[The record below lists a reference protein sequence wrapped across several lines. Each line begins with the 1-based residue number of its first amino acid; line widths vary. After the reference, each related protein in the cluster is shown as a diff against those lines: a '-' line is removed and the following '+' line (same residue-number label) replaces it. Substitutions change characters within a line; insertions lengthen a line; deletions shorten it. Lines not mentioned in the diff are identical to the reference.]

1 MNRTTQGIRYTEVER
16 ETSETCVRVVLDL
29 DGGSRRDISTGLGF
43 FDHMLLQFAFHGQVD
58 FGVNAEGD
66 LHIDDHHTVEDV
78 GICLGRA
85 IKQAILED
93 PIVRF
98 ASMHAVMD
106 DALVLIAIDVS
117 GRGQL
122 HFDVPFKREKL
133 GDLATECIREFFAAV
148 AMNSGITVHIR
159 KVAGENDHHLAEAV
173 FKGFGMVLHEA
184 TRLLERRG
192 PTSTK
197 GHVVT
202 P

>member
-1 MNRTTQGIRYTEVER
+1 MTRTTQSIRYTEVER

-43 FDHMLLQFAFHGQVD
+43 FDHMLLQFAFHAQVD

-98 ASMHAVMD
+98 ASLHVVMD
-106 DALVLIAIDVS
+106 DALVLVAIDVS

-133 GDLATECIREFFAAV
+133 GDVSTECIKEFFNAV
-148 AMNSGITVHIR
+148 AINAGLTLHVR
-159 KVAGENDHHLAEAV
+159 KIAGDNEHHLCDAV
-173 FKGFGMVLHEA
+173 FKGFGIALHQA
-184 TRLLERRG
+184 TRTVERRG
-192 PTSTK
+192 PPSTR
-197 GHVVT
+197 GHIS
-202 P
+202 

>member
-1 MNRTTQGIRYTEVER
+1 MNRTTTQGIRYAEVER

-93 PIVRF
+93 PITRC
-98 ASMHAVMD
+98 ASLHVVMD
-106 DALVLIAIDVS
+106 DALVLIAMDIT
-117 GRGQL
+117 GRGEL
-122 HFDVPFKREKL
+122 YFDVPFKREKL
-133 GDLATECIREFFAAV
+133 GDISTECIKEFFAAV
-148 AMNSGITVHIR
+148 AMNAGITVHMR
-159 KVAGENDHHLAEAV
+159 KIAGDNEHHLCDAL
-173 FKGFGMVLHEA
+173 FKGFGIALHQA
-184 TRLLERRG
+184 TRMVERRG
-192 PTSTK
+192 PSSTK

-202 P
+202 